1 MFKKCYLLLCYCC
14 LQTRIAFERTGQR
27 SDRYEVTWFCH
38 GGWQR
43 HVRHVECHGAQ
54 RGMWRV
60 QGDRGT
66 ADNTAQHVI
75 AIIRNW
81 KPNSVSKAVCTQST
95 TTYHCSSSDWNRKRG
110 PGPHQHTGVKW
121 THILMVRPQRF
132 YSDWE
137 SWKYDTQTRQ
147 ERRQGVQE
155 GEYRSYGMYGPWQPP
170 TRLRLRDQWPDRD
183 KTFYGS
189 LTQQNR
195 KIFWWLSRANKNV
208 NKLTLCHILSPWLS
222 WMRKCE
228 QGSSPGPGRAPPSSW
243 RRSWEPRA
251 PAPRWAC
258 RRWCLRS
265 WAQVQKPGCNLA
277 WRAMICSGRVLESIN
292 NGQSW
297 IA

>member
-27 SDRYEVTWFCH
+27 SDRYEVTWFRH

-66 ADNTAQHVI
+66 ADNAAQHVI

-81 KPNSVSKAVCTQST
+81 KPNSVSKVVATAKYD
-95 TTYHCSSSDWNRKRG
+95 TTYHCSSSDWNRKRW

-170 TRLRLRDQWPDRD
+170 TRLRLRYRDQWPDRD

-195 KIFWWLSRANKNV
+195 QIFWWLCRANRNV
-208 NKLTLCHILSPWLS
+208 NKLIQNKYSVIFSHLGSPEW
-222 WMRKCE
+222 
-228 QGSSPGPGRAPPSSW
+228 GSVNKALPWARAGL
-243 RRSWEPRA
+243 
-251 PAPRWAC
+251 
-258 RRWCLRS
+258 LRP
-265 WAQVQKPGCNLA
+265 PGCVPGNQELLRHGELVA
-277 WRAMICSGRVLESIN
+277 ADVCEVELRCRNRGII
-292 NGQSW
+292 
-297 IA
+297 